1 MKTILYISTHA
12 DTLQDPLFLDP
23 ESSIYIQGNVDLL
36 SPCWDQSCNRAIH
49 S

>member
-12 DTLQDPLFLDP
+12 DTLQDPRFWDP

-36 SPCWDQSCNRAIH
+36 SPYWDQSYNRETH